1 MNSNTEANVT
11 VEIPFRTEKAHANP
25 FLDLTLG
32 VVFTD
37 PGGTPTEYHP
47 PQLSS
52 PQDWVLVL
60 EKS

>member
-25 FLDLTLG
+25 FLDLT
-32 VVFTD
+32 
-37 PGGTPTEYHP
+37 
-47 PQLSS
+47 